1 MEMDLK
7 GVLIPF
13 GFLPQNQFQSA
24 MNTVISGFV
33 DYTNKM
39 SKN

>member
-1 MEMDLK
+1 MEIDLK
-7 GVLIPF
+7 GILIPF
-13 GFLPQNQFQSA
+13 GFLPQNQFENA

-39 SKN
+39 SEN